1 VRGRLSLEG
10 GRQKEGDESFKVE
23 ASEFSVTEVLILV
36 ETGEEGLEADELDE
50 EVLAMEGSDV
60 EVEMILFLSEVRA

>member
-10 GRQKEGDESFKVE
+10 RENEGEESFKVG

-36 ETGEEGLEADELDE
+36 EAGEEGLLADEVDE
-50 EVLAMEGSDV
+50 EGLGMEGSDV
-60 EVEMILFLSEVRA
+60 EFEMVLFLSEVRA